1 MKFTD
6 LLKNWIDA
14 RESYNEACRDEQ
26 YDNPYLDE
34 QREIMVKY
42 EDQINDVIESLEAV
56 QAWDSMIQTA
66 TLRQ

>member
-14 RESYNEACRDEQ
+14 RDSYNEACRFE

-34 QREIMVKY
+34 QHEIMIKY
-42 EDQINDVIESLEAV
+42 EHRINEIIE
-56 QAWDSMIQTA
+56 D
-66 TLRQ
+66 LRAFERRSESDYDA

>member
-14 RESYNEACRDEQ
+14 RESYNESCRFE

-34 QREIMVKY
+34 QYEIMIKY
-42 EDQINDVIESLEAV
+42 EHQINDVIERLEAV

>member
-6 LLKNWIDA
+6 LLKNWIDV

-34 QREIMVKY
+34 QHEIMVKY
-42 EDQINDVIESLEAV
+42 EDQINDVIERLEAV

>member
-14 RESYNEACRDEQ
+14 RESYNDSCRIE

-34 QREIMVKY
+34 QYEIMIKY
-42 EDQINDVIESLEAV
+42 EHQINDVIERLESACEGY
-56 QAWDSMIQTA
+56 
-66 TLRQ
+66 

>member
-26 YDNPYLDE
+26 YDNCDLD
-34 QREIMVKY
+34 RRYDIVVDY
-42 EDQINDVIESLEAV
+42 EHQINAIIEDL
-56 QAWDSMIQTA
+56 QAFDRRSESDYDA
-66 TLRQ
+66 

>member
-14 RESYNEACRDEQ
+14 RESYNEACCDEQ

-34 QREIMVKY
+34 QRDIMVDY
-42 EDQINDVIESLEAV
+42 EHQINTIIEDL
-56 QAWDSMIQTA
+56 QAFERRSESDYDA
-66 TLRQ
+66 

>member
-26 YDNPYLDE
+26 YNYPYLDE
-34 QREIMVKY
+34 LYSIMVKY
-42 EDQINDVIESLEAV
+42 EHQINDVIERLEA
-56 QAWDSMIQTA
+56 ACE
-66 TLRQ
+66 